1 MSVFHDEHER
11 HFHDHFGEVAEQLVQ
26 INITKV
32 LGMMYCFE
40 KTDGILIRKTL
51 SYKKLQSLSFIS

>member
-26 INITKV
+26 INITKI
-32 LGMMYCFE
+32 LGMMYCLE
-40 KTDGILIRKTL
+40 KTEGIFIGETFP
-51 SYKKLQSLSFIS
+51 YKEI